1 MTNDSAPILQWEGK
15 FLRVFKR
22 GRWEYADRVNSSQA
36 VCIVAVNPEGKL
48 LLTEQYR
55 IPVARR
61 VIELPAGLVGDLPG
75 DATESP
81 TDAARRELLEETG
94 YEAGDV
100 TYLIS
105 GPLSPGLISE
115 IITFFKATGLRRV
128 SKGGGEG
135 HQLGPRAEVDVDPV
149 SRLQF
154 FDAEARDLLED
165 PLEAGRRS
173 LPPGVGIEFL
183 PAEQATAAQILRFAE
198 GKESV
203 SHKERNRR
211 YALQH

>member
-1 MTNDSAPILQWEGK
+1 MC
-15 FLRVFKR
+15 
-22 GRWEYADRVNSSQA
+22 SSDL
-36 VCIVAVNPEGKL
+36 EGKL

-75 DATESP
+75 NATESP

-135 HQLGPRAEVDVDPV
+135 HEQIQVHEIPLAQVDIWLG
-149 SRLQF
+149 QK
-154 FDAEARDLLED
+154 
-165 PLEAGRRS
+165 
-173 LPPGVGIEFL
+173 GVGGPMIDQSLCWSLL
-183 PAEQATAAQILRFAE
+183 PW
-198 GKESV
+198 
-203 SHKERNRR
+203 
-211 YALQH
+211 